1 MAPSFCWSMQE
12 SQQVVTPIDMRDDD
26 APSGSEKW
34 GPDKV
39 GSLPMFAWCGGVENT
54 WKYPNPSKSIQILH
68 RKWWIFGKTSI
79 WGSIFSCFLCGGP
92 GSQRAKSPSVAD
104 LSVRFHPRWKKF
116 CTELPEMRR
125 KKSRKSERNGFGYST
140 RIYQIGSL
148 RVSMAPNFET
158 NFHSVVSRI
167 CYLVPNLTV
176 FLRTLCTGFER
187 ELAALSKTETVQIAL
202 YS

>member
-1 MAPSFCWSMQE
+1 
-12 SQQVVTPIDMRDDD
+12 MRK
-26 APSGSEKW
+26 SGVFSD
-34 GPDKV
+34 GPLILLINAGISTSRHSHRHAWRWCAIGKREV
-39 GSLPMFAWCGGVENT
+39 RSRQGGQFAWCGGVENT

-158 NFHSVVSRI
+158 ISIR
-167 CYLVPNLTV
+167 
-176 FLRTLCTGFER
+176 
-187 ELAALSKTETVQIAL
+187 
-202 YS
+202 